1 MVAVLVFAREFSF
14 PMASVR
20 NALDAGLP
28 QFRWTVGEAGAP
40 LPGSIHEFPSK
51 VIVTG
56 TSPTTRMSVML
67 TANANRSSG
76 ETPPHQW
83 HARIDAGECPSSDL
97 LDRVT
102 LALAAPL
109 LASGGEGALL
119 QREPGGNW
127 LSAADAQRM
136 VQMLAQG
143 QDLALAG
150 LLGVAAS
157 RFAVA
162 VPVGRYDPGLDDLTL
177 LSLVAATR
185 PLPYRRDLI
194 ERALA
199 DNFPLYRW
207 QADAPVGS
215 GDSLPARKLVV
226 GAMPGRKLSVMID
239 GRREALPRE
248 LAAPPHRSHMRV
260 CVDAGRDLALARR
273 VALTVCATLIRGVD
287 DDAHYQLDNRGNW
300 LTHWDCAESVALP
313 RTVSDIG
320 EYDRNTGRTHDLFS
334 PAGSWLDGALP
345 ALDDGLLA
353 LYRGIAVTVRGGVT
367 VAGATPPQPAVLMPV
382 RAASPMPVRPAVA
395 GFGGGPRGGGFG
407 RRAS

>member
-1 MVAVLVFAREFSF
+1 MAVLVFAREFSF
-14 PMASVR
+14 PTAAVR

-28 QFRWTVGEAGAP
+28 QFRWTVSEAGVP
-40 LPGSIHEFPSK
+40 LPGNIHEFPSK
-51 VIVTG
+51 AILTG
-56 TSPTTRMSVML
+56 TSPTTRLSVTL
-67 TANANRSSG
+67 TANANRFAG
-76 ETPPHQW
+76 EAPPHQW
-83 HARIDAGECPSSDL
+83 HARIDAGECPSDDL

-102 LALAAPL
+102 LALATPL

-143 QDLALAG
+143 QDMALAG

-162 VPVGRYDPGLDDLTL
+162 VPVGRYDPGLDELTL
-177 LSLVAATR
+177 LSVVATTR

-207 QADAPVGS
+207 QADAPTGS
-215 GDSLPARKLVV
+215 GESFPGRKLVV
-226 GAMPGRKLSVMID
+226 GAMPGRKLSIMID
-239 GRREALPRE
+239 GRHEALPRE
-248 LAAPPHRSHMRV
+248 LAAPPHRSHVRV

-287 DDAHYQLDNRGNW
+287 DDAQYQLDNRGNW
-300 LTHWDCAESVALP
+300 LTHWDCAESATLP
-313 RTVSDIG
+313 RTVTDIG

-334 PAGSWLDGALP
+334 ADKSWLNGAVP
-345 ALDDGLLA
+345 ALDDGLLTI
-353 LYRGIAVTVRGGVT
+353 YRGIAVTVRGGVT
-367 VAGATPPQPAVLMPV
+367 VAGATIPQAAAPMPL
-382 RAASPMPVRPAVA
+382 RPASPMPARPAVG
-395 GFGGGPRGGGFG
+395 GFGGGARGGGFG